1 MNTKTIFYLLFF
13 IILSSF
19 CFAESTLFYKVNSEV
34 DLKIPCV
41 KSDNSKCTASAIC
54 NITVS
59 YPNNT
64 IYVNNKAMTNNNVYF
79 NYTLDN
85 ANTSGEYPT
94 VIYCIDGTE
103 YGYSFFSFKLN
114 QSGDGE
120 QPSGFLTVIILIPL
134 LFAFV
139 FMIGSISLGQDHT
152 ALKIFLFL
160 LSILSYFSSAYFGII
175 NLIKFY
181 VFPEMNEA
189 LSYTTIA
196 IGFVFLFVLCY
207 FLIYII
213 QKAIH
218 AMAQNKKE
226 KMEY

>member
-1 MNTKTIFYLLFF
+1 MILKKTIYLLLF
-13 IILSSF
+13 LVLCSF

-41 KSDNSKCTASAIC
+41 KNDNSQCSASAVC
-54 NITVS
+54 NITIS

-64 IYVNNKAMTNNNVYF
+64 IYVNNEVMTNSNVYF
-79 NYTLDN
+79 NYTLTN

-94 VIYCIDGTE
+94 VIYCVDGTD

-114 QSGDGE
+114 QSGDNE
-120 QPSGFLTVIILIPL
+120 QPSGFLTIIILIPL
-134 LFAFV
+134 LFAFI
-139 FMIGSISLGQDHT
+139 FMMGSLSLGQDHT

-160 LSILSYFSSAYFGII
+160 LSLLSYFSSAYFGII

-181 VFPEMNEA
+181 VFPELNEA
-189 LSYTTIA
+189 LSFSVIV
-196 IGFVFLFVLCY
+196 IGFIFFIVLCY

-218 AMAQNKKE
+218 AAAQNKQE